1 MGRSETGA
9 SPDMGSLSV
18 LARRPGT
25 LPGGLFGL
33 DCGGGTASLP
43 ILFLHIP
50 KTAGTSMLTSLRNMF
65 GDARVRRLE
74 GNATLDAHALNDLV
88 STGLHDISCVVGH
101 LPLHVVRH
109 HLGRF
114 RACTMLRE
122 PVARVFSLYRFL
134 RRAPLAEQKRL
145 GLPPNFSFPDFITCT
160 TPELVAQINNG
171 MCRMLSG
178 DATASDPEG
187 VLTTSYPDTAGMLD
201 HAIETL
207 RRIDFGL
214 VEAMDAS
221 RDLLARQWG
230 ITDKP
235 DAAWE
240 NTTDKTDAS
249 ITVADL
255 QSVIRRNQLDLALYA
270 WAAAEF
276 PSRIGSPVLS
286 GTYRADAAF
295 RPALDLE
302 VEIGAIP
309 GRHGFHEVDPD
320 HFCWLKSERPANLYF
335 HAPADSTRIVLQIY
349 CPFPNYDLTAIDV
362 RLNGALVP
370 HSTQCGEPG
379 WFRLET
385 AHLAFAPDLNVLTI
399 DPPSFLSIRCID
411 PGTGD
416 DRYLSIALRSITLA
430 R

>member
-1 MGRSETGA
+1 
-9 SPDMGSLSV
+9 MGSTSV
-18 LARRPGT
+18 LARRPGL

-33 DCGGGTASLP
+33 DHAGKTAPLP

-50 KTAGTSMLTSLRNMF
+50 KTAGTSMLTSLRNIF
-65 GDARVRRLE
+65 GDARVHRLK
-74 GNATLDAHALNDLV
+74 GDATLDARELNDIV
-88 STGLHDISCVVGH
+88 AAGLDNISCVAGH
-101 LPLHVVRH
+101 LPLHLLRH

-134 RRAPLAEQKRL
+134 RQADPAEQRRL
-145 GLPPNFSFPDFITCT
+145 GLAPNFSFTAFITCT

-178 DATASDPEG
+178 DAAASDPEG
-187 VLTTSYPDTAGMLD
+187 VLTTSYPDTPGMLD
-201 HAIETL
+201 NAVETL

-230 ITDKP
+230 LTDKP

-270 WAAAEF
+270 WATAEF
-276 PSRIGSPVLS
+276 PNRIASPVRS
-286 GTYRADAAF
+286 GTDRADSAF
-295 RPALDLE
+295 RPPLDLE

-320 HFCWLKSERPANLYF
+320 RFCWLKSERPASLHF
-335 HAPADSTRIVLQIY
+335 HAPEDSARIVLQLY

-362 RLNGALVP
+362 RLNGVRVP
-370 HSTQCGEPG
+370 HTTHCVEPG
-379 WFRLET
+379 WFCLET
-385 AHLAFAPDLNVLTI
+385 AHLPLASDLNMLTI
-399 DPPSFLSIRCID
+399 DPPSFLSIRRID
-411 PGTGD
+411 PDSGD
-416 DRYLSIALRSITLA
+416 ERYLSVALRSITLA

>member
-1 MGRSETGA
+1 
-9 SPDMGSLSV
+9 MGSIAS
-18 LARRPGT
+18 LARRSGP
-25 LPGGLFGL
+25 LPGGLRGL
-33 DCGGGTASLP
+33 DRAGKAATLP

-50 KTAGTSMLTSLRNMF
+50 KTAGTSMLVGLRNVF

-74 GNATLDAHALNDLV
+74 GEATLDARAFDDIV
-88 STGLHDISCVVGH
+88 AGGLDNVSCVVGH
-101 LPLHVVRH
+101 LPLHLVRH

-114 RACTMLRE
+114 RAFTLLRQ
-122 PVARVFSLYRFL
+122 PVARVFSLFRFL
-134 RRAPLAEQKRL
+134 RRADPAEQRRL
-145 GLPPNFSFPDFITCT
+145 GLAPNFSFTDFITCT

-187 VLTTSYPDTAGMLD
+187 VLTTSYPDTPGMLD

-214 VEAMDAS
+214 VEAMAAS
-221 RDLLARQWG
+221 RDLLAVQWG
-230 ITDKP
+230 LTGGP
-235 DAAWE
+235 EAAWE
-240 NTTDKTDAS
+240 NTTEKANSS

-276 PSRIGSPVLS
+276 PNRIESATLPGAA
-286 GTYRADAAF
+286 RADAAF

-302 VEIGAIP
+302 VEVAAIP
-309 GRHGFHEVDPD
+309 GRHGFHELDQD
-320 HFCWLKSERPANLYF
+320 GFCWLKSERPAALHF
-335 HAPADSTRIVLQIY
+335 HPPAASARIVLQLY
-349 CPFPNYDLTAIDV
+349 CPFPNYDLTTIDL
-362 RLNGALVP
+362 RLNGVLV
-370 HSTQCGEPG
+370 SQRIQLVEPG
-379 WFRLET
+379 WYCMET
-385 AHLAFAPDLNVLTI
+385 AHVTLAPGLNLLTI
-399 DPPSFLSIRCID
+399 DPPSFLSVRKVD

-416 DRYLSIALRSITLA
+416 ERYLSVALRAVTLA

>member
-1 MGRSETGA
+1 
-9 SPDMGSLSV
+9 MGSVST
-18 LARRPGT
+18 LARRPGP
-25 LPGGLFGL
+25 LLAGLFGL
-33 DCGGGTASLP
+33 DRVGKSAALP

-50 KTAGTSMLTSLRNMF
+50 KTAGTSMLTGLRNVF

-74 GNATLDAHALNDLV
+74 GEATLDARAFDDV
-88 STGLHDISCVVGH
+88 VAGGLDDVSCVVGH
-101 LPLHVVRH
+101 LPLHLVRQ

-114 RACTMLRE
+114 RAFTLLRQ
-122 PVARVFSLYRFL
+122 PVARVFSLFRFL
-134 RRAPLAEQKRL
+134 RRADPAEQRRL
-145 GLPPNFSFPDFITCT
+145 GLAPNFSFTDFVTCT

-187 VLTTSYPDTAGMLD
+187 VLTTSYPDTPGMLD

-207 RRIDFGL
+207 RRIDFGM
-214 VEAMDAS
+214 VEAMDTS

-230 ITDKP
+230 LAGGP

-240 NTTDKTDAS
+240 NTTEKAGTS

-276 PSRIGSPVLS
+276 PARIEGPTLP
-286 GTYRADAAF
+286 GGARADTGF

-302 VEIGAIP
+302 VEIAAIP
-309 GRHGFHEVDPD
+309 GRRGFHEIEPD
-320 HFCWLKSERPANLYF
+320 GFCWLKSERPANLHF
-335 HAPADSTRIVLQIY
+335 HAPSDSARIVLQLY
-349 CPFPNYDLTAIDV
+349 CPFPHYDLSAIDL
-362 RLNGALVP
+362 RLNGVLVP
-370 HSTQCGEPG
+370 HQIQLVEPG
-379 WFRLET
+379 WYCMKT
-385 AHLAFAPDLNVLTI
+385 AHLPLASGLNALTI
-399 DPPSFLSIRCID
+399 DPPGFLSVRRID

-416 DRYLSIALRSITLA
+416 ERYLSVALRSVTLA